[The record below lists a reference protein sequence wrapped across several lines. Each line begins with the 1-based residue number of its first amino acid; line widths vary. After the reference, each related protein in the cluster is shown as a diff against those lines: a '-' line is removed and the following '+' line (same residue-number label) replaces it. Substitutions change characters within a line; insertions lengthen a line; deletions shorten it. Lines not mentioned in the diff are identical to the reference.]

1 MKRLKHML
9 TFALLALLMA
19 ACSEDNALESSP
31 TEGVEETVPVTFT
44 ARVDYSIGEPG
55 GGAKASTRA
64 DEGETPTRFYAQ
76 AVTAAGELSAIAEG
90 EANADGK
97 YEFTL
102 RLAPKTSY
110 TYMFWA
116 DNATDDADP
125 TDLRHVSYTAG
136 RIAFAQK
143 AEGTTEEVT
152 KDITLKHV
160 VAKVTL
166 RTSTDATVSAGGS
179 MGITTDCGTEYDVST
194 STSTSPLSQ
203 LLTKTFDAATSFSA
217 GEDVASFYVIP
228 TNTSQDVKI
237 RNFLLLERTL
247 SDISLAADSH
257 VILRGDLTD
266 DSEDWETTNAY
277 IESQFRSYFF
287 NEDGSQIAKMLYGST
302 EGITALFKVIIRDK
316 NYSFQDGLRYFYGV
330 QGSLENYLY
339 INTAPGNLIIIGFA
353 DNTNSYSWEVF
364 TDSSYSYY
372 PPLPSPE

>member
-1 MKRLKHML
+1 ML
-9 TFALLALLMA
+9 AFALPLLMA
-19 ACSEDNALESSP
+19 ACGEDDLTGGSP
-31 TEGVEETVPVTFT
+31 AAGAGDTLPVTFT
-44 ARVDYSIGEPG
+44 ARVDYSIGEL
-55 GGAKASTRA
+55 GGAAAKALTRA
-64 DEGETPTRFYAQ
+64 TDDETPTRFYAQ

-90 EANADGK
+90 EATADGT
-97 YEFTL
+97 YRVTL
-102 RLAPKTSY
+102 RLNPETSY

-125 TDLRHVSYTAG
+125 ADLRHVSYTAG
-136 RIAFAQK
+136 RVAFAQK
-143 AEGTTEEVT
+143 AEGTPEEVT
-152 KDITLKHV
+152 TDITLKHV
-160 VAKVTL
+160 VTKVTL
-166 RTSTDATVSAGGS
+166 RTSTDATVAAGGS
-179 MGITTDCGTEYDVST
+179 VGMATECGAEYDVST
-194 STSTSPLSQ
+194 SKAASPSSL
-203 LLTKTFDAATSFSA
+203 LLTKTFEAATSFSA
-217 GEDVASFYVIP
+217 GDDVASFYVIP
-228 TNTSQDVKI
+228 TTASQAVTI

-277 IESQFRSYFF
+277 IESRFRSYFF

-372 PPLPSPE
+372 PPLPKP